1 MLYYLNHVGR
11 RHFPPARGGGDVAQV
26 VETFTGGR
34 LSKAE
39 AVKQQSRHLRGHI
52 ARDLADTATPFD
64 GEGYSILKFHGIY
77 QGYDRDSAT
86 ELKQA
91 GESKHYQFMVRVRIP
106 GGRLK
111 AAQYLALDRIAGAY
125 ANGSLRVTTRSSIQF
140 HGVVKSG
147 LKAAMGEISAAL
159 LTTLAA
165 CGDVVRT
172 VTTSPAPIRNK
183 VYRRLEADARLLGT
197 MLLPQTG
204 AYREIWVDGAKWSE
218 DQAPPEP
225 TDPLYGERYLPRKF
239 KIGFAVPEDN
249 TIDVLTNDLGIVALW
264 DGGELVGYNFF
275 LGGSH
280 GATHNKPETYPRMA
294 SAVCFVAPEDLV
306 EAAKA
311 VVRLHRDWGDRGNRR
326 HARLKYVIAERGED
340 WARER
345 LSEDLG
351 KRLEPVRP
359 MARFQVPD
367 HLGWHEQ
374 GDGRLYLGLPIS
386 SGRIVDDA
394 DAGVRLRTALREVV
408 AEYGLD
414 PILMPSQDIIL
425 SEIDSADR
433 GAIERKLRGYGVRF
447 GADLKPVERWA
458 LACPALPTCGLALT
472 EAERVSDRLIAEI
485 VERMARWGVEDE
497 RLSIRITG
505 CPNGCARPYSGD
517 IGIVGRIPGFYSI
530 YVGGDFEGTRL
541 NEVVAER
548 IRLGEVADVLDPL
561 FALFAASRRSGE
573 GFGDFCHRVGVAR
586 LKDVL
591 AATRAEPRAAA
602 D

>member
-1 MLYYLNHVGR
+1 
-11 RHFPPARGGGDVAQV
+11 V
-26 VETFTGGR
+26 VQQIGAI
-34 LSKAE
+34 SKAE
-39 AVKQQSRHLRGHI
+39 AIKQQSRQLRGHL

-64 GEGYSILKFHGIY
+64 GEGYSLLKFHGIY

-91 GESKHYQFMVRVRIP
+91 GNSKHYQFMVRVRIP
-106 GGRLK
+106 GGRLT
-111 AAQYLALDRIAGAY
+111 AEQYLALDHIGDAY
-125 ANGSLRVTTRSSIQF
+125 ANGSLRVTTRQSIQF
-140 HGVVKSG
+140 HGIVKSG
-147 LKAAMGEISAAL
+147 LKAAMGEINAGL
-159 LTTLAA
+159 MTTLAA

-172 VTTSPAPIRNK
+172 VTTVPAPIRDK
-183 VYRRLEADARLLGT
+183 VHDRLEADARLLST
-197 MLLPQTG
+197 ELLPRST
-204 AYREIWVDGAKWSE
+204 AYQEIWVDGEPWSE
-218 DQAPPEP
+218 GRGAEEMP
-225 TDPLYGERYLPRKF
+225 DPLYGDRYLPRKF
-239 KIGFAVPEDN
+239 KIGLAVPEDN

-264 DGGELVGYNFF
+264 EAGALVGYNFF
-275 LGGSH
+275 LGGGH

-294 SAVCFVAPEDLV
+294 TAVAFIEPGDLV
-306 EAAKA
+306 EAVKA

-326 HARLKYVIAERGED
+326 HARLKYVIVERGED

-351 KRLEPVRP
+351 KPLAPCRP
-359 MARFQVPD
+359 MEKFRVPD

-374 GDGRLYLGLPIS
+374 GDGKLYLGLPIS
-386 SGRIVDDA
+386 SGRIIDD
-394 DAGVRLRTALREVV
+394 GRSHLRTALHEIV
-408 AEYGLD
+408 AEYGVD

-425 SEIDSADR
+425 SEIDPSDR
-433 GAIERKLRGYGVRF
+433 AAIEARLRAYGVRF
-447 GADLKPVERWA
+447 GADMVPAERWA

-472 EAERVSDRLIAEI
+472 EAERVSDILVAEI
-485 VERMARWGVEDE
+485 VERMARWGIGEE

-561 FALFAASRRSGE
+561 FAVYAAERETGE
-573 GFGDFCHRVGVAR
+573 GFGDFCHRYGVAR
-586 LKDVL
+586 LREVVVPARREARD
-591 AATRAEPRAAA
+591 AAE
-602 D
+602 